1 MLPMTGTGRSSSQ
14 PISFT
19 ALSMPCPGRPTAFSM
34 PSSMTNMFG
43 AGWPLRSSWHR
54 LFSVTAPAPSLPMR
68 ATPSLDTPRMP
79 EARIVGLS
87 RLTPHSVAESML
99 QRDVLPG
106 HDALAE
112 LAPDAQGRL
121 LDKLEDGL
129 DRLLVGDAVGVGAED
144 AANLFWHPHA
154 VLLHHLVILDEAH
167 GRVGGEDG
175 DLLHLLFREVP
186 VVDLD
191 HSFFPQ
197 LLAVEV
203 EGDGD
208 GVLEFLGVEE
218 LHHLQGFPA
227 WEMVD
232 DRAFLDGG
240 HRNHMFR
247 DFHAALPSRARCGPA
262 LLEPHWPPAGSTR
275 RSACRQDQWRS
286 RSLSARDAGC

>member
-154 VLLHHLVILDEAH
+154 VLLHHPVILDEAH
-167 GRVGGEDG
+167 GRVGGG
-175 DLLHLLFREVP
+175 DADLSPSSFVRFRLLILITP
-186 VVDLD
+186 
-191 HSFFPQ
+191 FFPSF
-197 LLAVEV
+197 LLSRLRATAMGCSNSWGLRSFITFRVSR
-203 EGDGD
+203 
-208 GVLEFLGVEE
+208 LGRWSMTVPS
-218 LHHLQGFPA
+218 LMAGTGIICSG
-227 WEMVD
+227 
-232 DRAFLDGG
+232 AFMPPSL
-240 HRNHMFR
+240 
-247 DFHAALPSRARCGPA
+247 SRAR
-262 LLEPHWPPAGSTR
+262 
-275 RSACRQDQWRS
+275 
-286 RSLSARDAGC
+286 